1 MKAMDLLIGFGSV
14 KDSFVIGAEEFRQGK
29 QKAQMKRLSTRKM
42 WLIAAVIALMLLLVG
57 CAVAY
62 ANGWFQQIFSAR
74 SETPLSPAQIQY
86 IQDNEQLVGQSQT
99 KNDWTI
105 DLKSTICDGSTGY
118 LVFQITGP
126 DDVDLEQYLNP
137 PTVDDKRLSMGNY
150 SASRKAAYSM
160 AVASIGT
167 VDRERNYWYLDGG
180 DWISDGDGQPNTVL
194 FCMSIRCEK
203 MDPNKPMLLEE
214 PFGKDV
220 SFRIRLMGIT
230 LEYTN
235 LELRKEI
242 EEKYAGQ
249 DYLVDGEEAAGLF
262 CSDILTDEQWDFDI
276 SFDPDNQFVEL
287 INQPVSAQAKV
298 WRYADE
304 KQWEVRESLEDA
316 QIASLRVTPFGANIT
331 YVPKPDAVGISPRLG
346 KTMEDA
352 IYAVMKDG
360 SRIKLDLSG
369 NNDTVLQAETPIVLS
384 QLDSILLEDG
394 TAIPLLYPPKEARQ
408 TGPSGIE

>member
-1 MKAMDLLIGFGSV
+1 MKAMDLLVGLGSV
-14 KDSFVIGAEEFRQGK
+14 KDSYVIGAEEFRQGK
-29 QKAQMKRLSTRKM
+29 QKAQIKRLSTRKM
-42 WLIAAVIALMLLLVG
+42 WLIAAVIALTLLLVG

-62 ANGWFQQIFSAR
+62 ANGWFQQIFSSR
-74 SETPLSPAQIQY
+74 SETPLSSEQIQY
-86 IQDNEQLVGQSQT
+86 IQNNEQIVGQSQT
-99 KNDWTI
+99 KNDWTV

-126 DDVDLEQYLNP
+126 NDMDLEQYLNP

-150 SASRKAAYSM
+150 SASRKAAYSL

-167 VDRERNYWYLDGG
+167 VDPERNYWYLDGG
-180 DWISDGDGQPNTVL
+180 NWISDQDGQPNTVL

-203 MDPNKPMLLEE
+203 MDPNKPMLLED

-235 LELRKEI
+235 LELQQEI

-249 DYLVDGEEAAGLF
+249 DYFVDGEEAAGLF
-262 CSDILTDEQWDFDI
+262 CSDILTDEEWYFDVT
-276 SFDPDNQFVEL
+276 FDPDNQFMEL

-304 KQWEVRESLEDA
+304 KQWETKDSLEEV
-316 QIASLRVTPFGANIT
+316 QISSFRVTPFGASIS
-331 YVPKPDAVGISPRLG
+331 YVPKPDSIGISL
-346 KTMEDA
+346 KLWQNLDDE
-352 IYAVMKDG
+352 IYAVMRDS
-360 SRIKLDLSG
+360 SRIKLDLVG
-369 NNDTVLQAETPIVLS
+369 TDNAVLQAETPIVLS
-384 QLDSILLEDG
+384 QLDHILLEDG
-394 TAIPLLYPPKEARQ
+394 TKLFAPNI
-408 TGPSGIE
+408 